1 MSAEDVVKVQLT
13 KVSALQKMLIA
24 DNVKSHFQ
32 AIRLSGK
39 VNTAVDDDP
48 PYFLGAL
55 GSDNIDSLHIGPW
68 KTNCLY

>member
-13 KVSALQKMLIA
+13 KVSALQKMLI
-24 DNVKSHFQ
+24 KSRQCKKKGHFQ

-39 VNTAVDDDP
+39 VNTAV
-48 PYFLGAL
+48 LGAL
-55 GSDNIDSLHIGPW
+55 GSDNIDSLHIDPW